1 MVNGYMCFECRCTL
15 NSECTEAWV
24 MAWLTWN
31 IMKMTEIVDVLE
43 VLSSSKA
50 LPSLK
55 KKMLHIHLYYV
66 YLYIIQNKLWRIC
79 RVEPWHFLMSRS
91 FIFVFIFM
99 FRKWVK
105 KTALSYYKEVGNGK
119 SAFLLGMLLYWKQIL
134 NLKWKRFK
142 RVFPA

>member
-1 MVNGYMCFECRCTL
+1 MLWVQMYTELWMHGGMGNG
-15 NSECTEAWV
+15 
-24 MAWLTWN
+24 LTYLKHYENDRNCWCSWG
-31 IMKMTEIVDVLE
+31 IIQQQST
-43 VLSSSKA
+43 
-50 LPSLK
+50 PFPK